1 MGWGGVGVNISFWV
15 SEKQAKDYTRGSRT
29 VTVWRRREKQ
39 KIKSFLFMKSCTLSI
54 KLGSHVSAIQLKTWT
69 QMSTL
74 AENEVPKIVSP
85 LESLYF

>member
-1 MGWGGVGVNISFWV
+1 
-15 SEKQAKDYTRGSRT
+15 
-29 VTVWRRREKQ
+29 
-39 KIKSFLFMKSCTLSI
+39 MKSCTLSI